1 MKTEKDWDAISKAWL
16 EPRQPSGHAPMS
28 GSTMPGFM
36 FIYENGTPELEAA
49 LAEYDRDY
57 FAEHPEDREKYGY
70 KGP

>member
-1 MKTEKDWDAISKAWL
+1 MSAEKHWDL
-16 EPRQPSGHAPMS
+16 EKMPWRKPRPPSGHAPMG

-57 FAEHPEDREKYGY
+57 FAAHPDEREKYGY